1 MKFDRNQVATI
12 IENEF
17 QDDLYNEISDLVMDM
32 DGSDMD
38 ELFDLYVDY
47 AELEQIEK
55 VNVICVEQ
63 EEEDTYTVVR
73 GVMDAEVDLAG
84 YIFGGNE
91 DTHLES
97 SVVNL
102 ELEFKFIHEEKK
114 NRQFEIC
121 IR

>member
-84 YIFGGNE
+84 YIFFDNE

-97 SVVNL
+97 SVANL